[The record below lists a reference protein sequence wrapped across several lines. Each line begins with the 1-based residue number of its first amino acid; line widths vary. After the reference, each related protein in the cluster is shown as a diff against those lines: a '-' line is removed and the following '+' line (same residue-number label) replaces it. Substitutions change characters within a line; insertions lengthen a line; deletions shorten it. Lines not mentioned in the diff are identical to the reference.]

1 MTKKLSFREKKEFL
15 LLASLCLEKSKSI
28 AGCQVCS
35 SIKVFL
41 DLFAIRVVLSNPTI
55 WLKPKYSSSILLFN
69 IYLYLQSKYFFAMRV
84 IKNPCNQS
92 LSFQSTYFV
101 AIQISFESFFAM
113 KVFLFNRYLLF
124 TTNLLFLSNDC
135 FVQKCSKA
143 FKMLFA
149 QKYFLSKS
157 K

>member
-1 MTKKLSFREKKEFL
+1 MFYFYISF
-15 LLASLCLEKSKSI
+15 CLQSKYRSWNQ
-28 AGCQVCS
+28 CQLQNA
-35 SIKVFL
+35 KVPPQSNGL

-101 AIQISFESFFAM
+101 AIQISFESFFSM